1 MRNKDK
7 DDSHDSE
14 DSDQDGE
21 TVVPNE
27 TERTAGPLAA
37 TTRRTD
43 RESNY
48 FLTSDRTRLR
58 KRDDDIK
65 RYDQV
70 ELFKKVTENDMRAA
84 AVGDLAAV
92 FRN

>member
-1 MRNKDK
+1 M
-7 DDSHDSE
+7 
-14 DSDQDGE
+14 
-21 TVVPNE
+21 VPIE
-27 TERTAGPLAA
+27 TEKTTGPFAT